1 MYLKRLLAFLCC
13 FTLVFCL
20 FPSSAFATGG
30 NGNIDGGGGS
40 MGHGTS
46 SNFWNSGNDGVRI
59 TVVDASSGTAVSSPL
74 DFSNRTQK
82 TSLLHFG
89 KVNKLQYLGG
99 AGLSLQS
106 GVAYSCIRPT
116 QSMPTIVS
124 SKGQSNIEAIKRYF
138 CSEYACMM
146 VAQAA
151 GVDYE
156 RMIAGEYKLLIEPIA
171 YFTHNGQ
178 YYCMTATE
186 AGLYDQMSG
195 GNLRKTMTSLTHKNL
210 PLSMFLE
217 FSDLGISAWTGSTTG
232 KQNNSDIISTLGVG
246 IVWFDEAP
254 PEGEIEAPDVEY
266 RVDTDV
272 ITAVTLRTDQ
282 DLTPDN
288 PASVTFHILGTT
300 YRVNDI
306 VIPAGDSQVVW
317 VKWHTPST
325 PQTVTI
331 TVSVSGAYTAQDTF
345 VAKIVDLNE
354 HIPPDPVATD
364 TNPGYSVPPLP
375 SETQKL
381 TANWGVWSCYWVP
394 VWVWC
399 DHGEDGGHWVDEGY
413 WEYEYTGYS
422 ASISGEMSLMPDDI
436 VPTASGKTMKSGY
449 GVKTEV
455 RATLST
461 DAPTSHITY
470 PQTAFSVFPEFQYA
484 DVGVNA
490 SIRIV
495 NQQTVSEEKLLN
507 SGSATAEMLHFL
519 TACIRYGVS
528 VCIAGSTGSGKTT
541 IMAWLLSNVP
551 NNRRLITIE
560 EGSREFDLVKR
571 DAQGNILNS
580 VVHLLTRPSE
590 NPALNINQDFLLE
603 RVLRKH
609 PDVIGVGEMRSAAES
624 LSAAES
630 SRTGHTVCTTI
641 HSNSCNS
648 TYRRMMTL
656 AKRKYNMDDSILMQI
671 MVEAYPIIVF
681 TKQLEDRSR
690 KIMEIIEGEDYQ
702 DGRLIAH
709 SLYKYEVEDN
719 VTDDRGETRVVGH
732 HKKIGLIS
740 DSLKKRLL
748 DNGISN
754 KELEEFMQP
763 PKEVG

>member
-20 FPSSAFATGG
+20 FPSSAFASGG

-40 MGHGTS
+40 MGQGTS

-99 AGLSLQS
+99 TGLSLQS

-217 FSDLGISAWTGSTTG
+217 FSDLGISVWTGNTTG

-288 PASVTFHILGTT
+288 PASVTFHILGIT

-317 VKWHTPST
+317 VKWHTPKE
-325 PQTVTI
+325 PGTVKI
-331 TVSVSGAYTAQDTF
+331 NVSVNGAGTAKTSF
-345 VAKIVDLNE
+345 LARIVSLEENV
-354 HIPPDPVATD
+354 PPDPLATD
-364 TNPGYSVPPLP
+364 TNPGFSTSTLP
-375 SETQKL
+375 AEPVKTNAS
-381 TANWGVWSCYWVP
+381 WSVWSASWHAKWEWEPDWHWESEGHSKSCP
-394 VWVWC
+394 KGC
-399 DHGEDGGHWVDEGY
+399 TTAHGEWVDDGEWVDNGWY
-413 WEYEYTGYS
+413 DFTSTGYHAALF
-422 ASISGEMSLMPDDI
+422 ASSDISPDDI
-436 VPTASGKTMKSGY
+436 VPTKSGDTMKSGY
-449 GVKTEV
+449 GIKEDLNASFTVN
-455 RATLST
+455 
-461 DAPTSHITY
+461 APGSHYTQVQSAVSY
-470 PQTAFSVFPEFQYA
+470 FPEFSYDTYWRLLEKTGANTFSFKENEYSTYA
-484 DVGVNA
+484 RRVHFTPVWYPDGYYPVYTYVMDMW
-490 SIRIV
+490 
-495 NQQTVSEEKLLN
+495 TP
-507 SGSATAEMLHFL
+507 SGML
-519 TACIRYGVS
+519 
-528 VCIAGSTGSGKTT
+528 STG
-541 IMAWLLSNVP
+541 
-551 NNRRLITIE
+551 
-560 EGSREFDLVKR
+560 
-571 DAQGNILNS
+571 
-580 VVHLLTRPSE
+580 
-590 NPALNINQDFLLE
+590 
-603 RVLRKH
+603 
-609 PDVIGVGEMRSAAES
+609 
-624 LSAAES
+624 
-630 SRTGHTVCTTI
+630 
-641 HSNSCNS
+641 
-648 TYRRMMTL
+648 
-656 AKRKYNMDDSILMQI
+656 
-671 MVEAYPIIVF
+671 
-681 TKQLEDRSR
+681 
-690 KIMEIIEGEDYQ
+690 
-702 DGRLIAH
+702 
-709 SLYKYEVEDN
+709 
-719 VTDDRGETRVVGH
+719 VTDSVYIQGSMYDDWY
-732 HKKIGLIS
+732 S
-740 DSLKKRLL
+740 KR
-748 DNGISN
+748 
-754 KELEEFMQP
+754 E
-763 PKEVG
+763 

>member
-74 DFSNRTQK
+74 DFSNRAQK

-106 GVAYSCIRPT
+106 GAAYSCIKPT

-470 PQTAFSVFPEFQYA
+470 PQTAFSVFPEFQYQTYLRLLQRSGGQSA
-484 DVGVNA
+484 KFIFKPNEFSTYDRTVHFTPLWFPDATDYTIYTQVWDTWTPDGMLSINLLQLIHAAAKLVDFVILDCSTSMTNVFTPAAIEAGDVV
-490 SIRIV
+490 IRILTPDLKGINYLKAHQPLLV
-495 NQQTVSEEKLLN
+495 DERFRFSEHMTFAGLARPFHALDEMGYIIGGFDGLLPYSKEIDRCATEGGMFKAITYCNPKYTASLNKVLEILEQMELAEQSEEDV
-507 SGSATAEMLHFL
+507 AYE
-519 TACIRYGVS
+519 C
-528 VCIAGSTGSGKTT
+528 
-541 IMAWLLSNVP
+541 
-551 NNRRLITIE
+551 E
-560 EGSREFDLVKR
+560 E
-571 DAQGNILNS
+571 DAD
-580 VVHLLTRPSE
+580 E
-590 NPALNINQDFLLE
+590 
-603 RVLRKH
+603 
-609 PDVIGVGEMRSAAES
+609 
-624 LSAAES
+624 
-630 SRTGHTVCTTI
+630 
-641 HSNSCNS
+641 
-648 TYRRMMTL
+648 
-656 AKRKYNMDDSILMQI
+656 
-671 MVEAYPIIVF
+671 
-681 TKQLEDRSR
+681 
-690 KIMEIIEGEDYQ
+690 
-702 DGRLIAH
+702 
-709 SLYKYEVEDN
+709 
-719 VTDDRGETRVVGH
+719 
-732 HKKIGLIS
+732 
-740 DSLKKRLL
+740 
-748 DNGISN
+748 
-754 KELEEFMQP
+754 
-763 PKEVG
+763 